1 MTRLRTFG
9 APAFAKPSLEKT
21 CTDCASAGEARSA
34 GRSASARRSLGG
46 GWASAVLSA
55 PIWAYRMF
63 LSPVLPSSCRFEP
76 SCSRYALHALA
87 RHGALRGGWLAIK
100 RIARCH
106 PWGVGGY
113 DPVP

>member
-1 MTRLRTFG
+1 MEGRGVTRLRSSG
-9 APAFAKPSLEKT
+9 AH
-21 CTDCASAGEARSA
+21 
-34 GRSASARRSLGG
+34 RRLGG
-46 GWASAVLSA
+46 GGLAACLRA

-63 LSPVLPSSCRFEP
+63 LSPVLPSACRFEP

-87 RHGALRGGWLAIK
+87 RHGALRGGWLTIK

-106 PWGVGGY
+106 PWGGGGY